1 MSETVTEMTNG
12 TTTVVSAAP
21 KTAGTVGA
29 NSSSGSKGARAATEM
44 GNSEAE
50 DPNPGTDTENGHNE
64 LLSIGAA
71 ATLLGVSERSLRY
84 YQQLGLITPC
94 GRTPGGMRRYSEAD
108 LARVARIRE
117 LQTLLGLNLDEIS
130 VVLRSDDRISEIRE
144 VYHDERTGAEQRT
157 ELARECLVLQE
168 QLRATVEQKRA
179 ALDRFL
185 ADVDA
190 RIERIRAV
198 LGPDSPRPHQSG
210 SDPPN

>member
-1 MSETVTEMTNG
+1 MSEPVTAPASAVTG
-12 TTTVVSAAP
+12 TTND
-21 KTAGTVGA
+21 G
-29 NSSSGSKGARAATEM
+29 
-44 GNSEAE
+44 
-50 DPNPGTDTENGHNE
+50 NE

-71 ATLLGVSERSLRY
+71 ASVLGISERSLRY

-130 VVLRSDDRISEIRE
+130 VVLHNDDRMAEIRE
-144 VYHDERTGAEQRT
+144 AYHDERTGAEQRA
-157 ELARECLVLQE
+157 ELARECLVLQQ
-168 QLRATVEQKRA
+168 QLRATVEQKRE

-190 RIERIRAV
+190 RIGRIRAV
-198 LGPDSPRPHQSG
+198 LSSDRSDDG
-210 SDPPN
+210 SDSSGDGSDDGSDSSSRASSSSSTSN